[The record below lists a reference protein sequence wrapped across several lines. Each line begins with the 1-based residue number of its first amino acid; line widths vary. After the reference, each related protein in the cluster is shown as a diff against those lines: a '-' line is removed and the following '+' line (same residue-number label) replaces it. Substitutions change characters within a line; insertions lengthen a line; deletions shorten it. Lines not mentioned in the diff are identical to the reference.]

1 MKDREMP
8 PWQPAAGHGEFQGE
22 RRLTDA
28 QIDLFEKWVESGMAE
43 GDTVKTSPLPKFTD
57 GWRLGKPDLIVTMPR
72 PFPVPADGPDLY
84 QNFVLPLDL
93 PADKWVTAVDFH
105 ASAPKVVHHVLYFLD
120 DGGRGRAAEKK
131 AAAGKN
137 DAPPGF
143 PGMGFRPTAA
153 LGGWAVGARPVKLP
167 DGLAMPLPKRSDL
180 VLQTHFHPSGKAES
194 ETITVGLYFADKA
207 PKRTLHRLALPPAFG
222 LFHRVDIPA
231 GKADFKV
238 SDEFV
243 LPCDVD
249 LVGAGAHAH
258 YLGKTLTMTGSSPD
272 KKNYKLFRIEDWN
285 FNWQGQYLYKEFVR
299 LPKGTV
305 LRGEVTWDNSKDNPR
320 NPNNPPVRVR
330 WGEESNDEMGQ
341 VALSLLAADEKDSDA
356 LKQAIRRHTMETVLR
371 SRQRGDEIEWERLGL
386 PVPPLWKSGTPAK
399 PDPQ

>member
-1 MKDREMP
+1 
-8 PWQPAAGHGEFQGE
+8 
-22 RRLTDA
+22 
-28 QIDLFEKWVESGMAE
+28 
-43 GDTVKTSPLPKFTD
+43 
-57 GWRLGKPDLIVTMPR
+57 
-72 PFPVPADGPDLY
+72 
-84 QNFVLPLDL
+84 
-93 PADKWVTAVDFH
+93 
-105 ASAPKVVHHVLYFLD
+105 
-120 DGGRGRAAEKK
+120 
-131 AAAGKN
+131 
-137 DAPPGF
+137 
-143 PGMGFRPTAA
+143 
-153 LGGWAVGARPVKLP
+153 
-167 DGLAMPLPKRSDL
+167 
-180 VLQTHFHPSGKAES
+180 
-194 ETITVGLYFADKA
+194 
-207 PKRTLHRLALPPAFG
+207 
-222 LFHRVDIPA
+222 
-231 GKADFKV
+231 
-238 SDEFV
+238 
-243 LPCDVD
+243 VD